1 MKMATKADNERKT
14 AKRDAIIARL
24 EAIRGNE
31 DILLGL
37 LDEGKLDLM
46 ILALGIGVV
55 ILKSEDDPE

>member
-1 MKMATKADNERKT
+1 MATKAENERKA